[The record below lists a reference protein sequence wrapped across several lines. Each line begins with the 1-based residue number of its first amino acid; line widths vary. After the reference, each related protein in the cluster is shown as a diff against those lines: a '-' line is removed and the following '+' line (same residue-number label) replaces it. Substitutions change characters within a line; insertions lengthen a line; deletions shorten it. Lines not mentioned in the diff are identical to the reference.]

1 MSSFACK
8 IERQRE
14 KDELVNIHTMY
25 HKKPKNKCP
34 KCKRKSLFMMNDKGE
49 IFCIR
54 CDQLVNIKEK

>member
-1 MSSFACK
+1 MSSFARK

-25 HKKPKNKCP
+25 RKKPKTMCP
-34 KCKRKSLFMMNDKGE
+34 KCKRKSLFMTNDKGE